1 MANRRV
7 QAGAPMLGP
16 HLTRGDNQLMNSP
29 SPRRRVRALAF
40 GIACALSLPLAAQA
54 QTSGS
59 TSGNVSARE
68 QQLEQRVD
76 QLEQELAQLKGMI
89 QAQKAAQPAPAAAPA
104 AQAQNVAAAPASA
117 KPVFTSAPG
126 VSVALHGFI
135 NASAFSQNKSFTYG
149 NGQNALF
156 PVPGSQGSLSGVDV
170 RNTRFWLDFSGAK
183 FAGDWVG
190 GGRIEMDFFGG
201 FNGTGA
207 YSRQQIT
214 PRLRQAYMDLTN
226 PLTGTTIRIGQ
237 QWDLMFPLNSPT
249 SLAHIAFPLGF
260 ASGYGGWRFPGIV
273 WMQDLNHG
281 SSGPAWRL
289 DLGAFDGSWSGP
301 GNNVNYLSAGN
312 AGFRPQVEARLSVK
326 DKNWLV
332 YGAGHYSRID
342 LRGVGGDAPTPIKS
356 DLKSTGYE
364 IGGSWKPGPW
374 DFKGVAYTGR
384 ALGEIF
390 GAMSQFG
397 DIQEIGG
404 FVQGGYHFTPNWSL
418 YAFYAYA
425 SPDNN
430 DVIRWLGHGSTGLL
444 KNRQAA
450 LSLQYA
456 AGAYELGVEL
466 LHDKLDSTSNG
477 IDRKTTTGNQ
487 VSLNALY
494 HF

>member
-1 MANRRV
+1 
-7 QAGAPMLGP
+7 
-16 HLTRGDNQLMNSP
+16 
-29 SPRRRVRALAF
+29 
-40 GIACALSLPLAAQA
+40 
-54 QTSGS
+54 
-59 TSGNVSARE
+59 
-68 QQLEQRVD
+68 
-76 QLEQELAQLKGMI
+76 
-89 QAQKAAQPAPAAAPA
+89 
-104 AQAQNVAAAPASA
+104 
-117 KPVFTSAPG
+117 
-126 VSVALHGFI
+126 
-135 NASAFSQNKSFTYG
+135 
-149 NGQNALF
+149 
-156 PVPGSQGSLSGVDV
+156 
-170 RNTRFWLDFSGAK
+170 
-183 FAGDWVG
+183 
-190 GGRIEMDFFGG
+190 
-201 FNGTGA
+201 
-207 YSRQQIT
+207 
-214 PRLRQAYMDLTN
+214 
-226 PLTGTTIRIGQ
+226 
-237 QWDLMFPLNSPT
+237 LMFPLNSPT

-374 DFKGVAYTGR
+374 DLKGVAYTGR

-397 DIQEIGG
+397 DIQESGG